1 MQVVKKSE
9 NGKVMMTKRRLGY
22 AVCEWVGKWS
32 PVAGSF
38 MYEWVQRGFATEE
51 ADASVLFDMLAA

>member
-22 AVCEWVGKWS
+22 AVSEWVGKWS

-38 MYEWVQRGFATEE
+38 MYEWITRGTSANE
-51 ADASVLFDMLAA
+51 ADATVLFDMLAA